1 MKAEQLNMSKKIYE
15 PYLNLLC
22 AICNSDDDETYRN
35 SCIVV
40 YDTFENER
48 LIAIFTK
55 AKYCAKFFNTNEKC
69 IADNICRG
77 NLRKCRYKIVRV
89 HFKEEQDE
97 DTIK

>member
-1 MKAEQLNMSKKIYE
+1 MSKKIYE

-69 IADNICRG
+69 IADNICRS